1 MPKVTEEYIT
11 KKKKRIT
18 DAAYELCLEKTVS
31 TVTMQ
36 DIINRTG
43 FSQGGIYR
51 FYHDID
57 EIFADMLADMR
68 KRVTIKESVDEIFA
82 QTDGTFAGDIIDRIF
97 DMLGD
102 FMEKELM
109 GINKVDFEL
118 SVLAMNAPERVD
130 KILAGAKGV
139 ANKEYLMVRC
149 SEYFKPKVSGGELHM
164 KVDEMELMTYISS
177 AYTGIQSSCI
187 VHNCY
192 HRSPI
197 AEVYQPKT
205 QFRVLAKTV
214 KYLLGVEEEK

>member
-11 KKKKRIT
+11 NKKKRIT
-18 DAAYELCLEKTVS
+18 DAAYALCLEKTVS

-43 FSQGGIYR
+43 LSQGGIYR

-57 EIFADMLADMR
+57 EIFADMLIEMR
-68 KRVTIKESVDEIFA
+68 HRVSIKDSVDEIFA
-82 QTDGTFAGDIIDRIF
+82 EADNISAGEIIDRIF

-109 GINKVDFEL
+109 GVQKVDFEM
-118 SVLAMNAPERVD
+118 SILAMNAPERVD
-130 KILAGAKGV
+130 KILAGTEGV
-139 ANKEYLMVRC
+139 GNKEYLMVRS
-149 SEYFKPKVSGGELHM
+149 SEYFKEKIESGELHTD
-164 KVDEMELMTYISS
+164 VNEMELMAYISS

-197 AEVYQPKT
+197 AEVYQPKP
-205 QFRVLAKTV
+205 QFKILAKTV
-214 KYLLGVEEEK
+214 KYLLGAGEE